1 MEKALFETA
10 HTGIR
15 MAALTLSLALGCA
28 SAGRAGEFTNAQA
41 RAAVELQR
49 ARQQFTAQPTNAV
62 AAWELGRACFI
73 WGKVHESSASREKI
87 FREGEAACRRG
98 VALASNSAP
107 AHYYL
112 AMNTGRIANLKRNL
126 SALGLLKD
134 AERGFQQARQLDE
147 HWHHAGPDR
156 NLGLLYQHVP
166 GWPVSLGDQKLARKH
181 LKRAAELAADYP
193 ENRLNLAEAALAWKD
208 RKLAATELAALQA
221 LWPAAK
227 TNLVGPDW
235 EVDWADWE
243 QRRAA
248 LMNTLKAK

>member
-1 MEKALFETA
+1 MVKALFKM
-10 HTGIR
+10 GITR
-15 MAALTLSLALGCA
+15 NCVASLTLGLAFCCA
-28 SAGRAGEFTNAQA
+28 SAGRAGESTNAPA
-41 RAAVELQR
+41 RAAAELQR
-49 ARQQFTAQPTNAV
+49 ARQQFIAQPTNAV
-62 AAWELGRACFI
+62 AAWELGRACFT
-73 WGKVHESSASREKI
+73 WGKMHVSSTSREKV

-112 AMNTGRIANLKRNL
+112 AMNAGRIANLNRNL

-134 AERGFQQARQLDE
+134 AERAFQQARRLDE
-147 HWHHAGPDR
+147 RWHRAGPDR

-181 LKRAAELAADYP
+181 LQRAAELAADYP
-193 ENRLNLAEAALAWKD
+193 ENRLNLAEAALEWKD
-208 RKLAATELAALQA
+208 RNLAVTELAAIQA

-235 EVDWADWE
+235 EMDWADWE
-243 QRRAA
+243 QRRAV
-248 LMNTLKAK
+248 LQEKLKSP